1 MTLAW
6 QTDEELFALAEREL
20 FPAVIGDVMDHMGL
34 LRQFLPA
41 CIQPLNPGMRVIGR
55 AMTVLTADLPEGA
68 GEAESYAPF
77 GLMLEALDDL
87 KSNEVYLCAGS
98 SPTYALWGEL
108 MSTRARLL
116 GAAGAVM
123 DGYYRDSDGIE
134 QLGFPT
140 FGHGAY
146 AQDQGPR
153 GTVVDYRS
161 RIEIGQ
167 VTINPGDVVVG
178 DRDGV
183 CIVPRDHEDEV
194 FVRALEKARGE
205 KTVRREIEGGMPAQ
219 EAFRKYGIM

>member
-1 MTLAW
+1 MTLPW
-6 QTDEELFALAEREL
+6 GTDEELFALAEGEL
-20 FPAVIGDVMDHMGL
+20 FSAVIGDVMDHMGL
-34 LRQFLPA
+34 LSQFLPA
-41 CIQPLNPGMRVIGR
+41 SIQPLNPGMRVIGR
-55 AMTVLTADLPEGA
+55 AMTVLTADLPEGTAEA
-68 GEAESYAPF
+68 GGPEPF
-77 GLMLEALDDL
+77 GRMLEALDDL
-87 KSNEVYLCAGS
+87 KRNEVYLCGGG

-123 DGYYRDSDGIE
+123 DGFYRDSDGIE

-153 GTVVDYRS
+153 GTVVDFRS
-161 RIEIGQ
+161 RIKIGQ
-167 VTINPGDVVVG
+167 VTIDPGDVVVG

-205 KTVRREIEGGMPAQ
+205 KTVRREIEGGMPAR
-219 EAFRKYGIM
+219 EAFGKYGIM